1 MTAPSLAGRTALVT
15 GAARGIGEAIARELA
30 GSGARLVLVD
40 ADAAAVAATAAR
52 LRDAGVDAASHPADV
67 RDLARAQEIV
77 DGVVRTHGRL
87 DILVCNAGIAADAM
101 IWRMSEE
108 QWDDVLGVDLK
119 GAWVY
124 CRAAAPHFRR
134 ARGGRIVAVSSING
148 LRGRAGLAN
157 YAAAKAGLVGLI
169 KTLAFE
175 LGPYGV
181 TANAVAPG
189 YVRTAMTA
197 HLPDDIIAAATAES
211 VLGRLGEPDDVA
223 ALVGF
228 LCGDRASWI
237 TGDVIKVDGGQ
248 YI

>member
-1 MTAPSLAGRTALVT
+1 V
-15 GAARGIGEAIARELA
+15 
-30 GSGARLVLVD
+30 
-40 ADAAAVAATAAR
+40 
-52 LRDAGVDAASHPADV
+52 ADV
-67 RDLARAQEIV
+67 RDVAGAQTIV
-77 DGVVRTHGRL
+77 DGVVRERGRL

-101 IWRMSEE
+101 IWRMSETM
-108 QWDDVLGVDLK
+108 WDDVLDVDLK
-119 GAWVY
+119 GVFAY
-124 CRAAAPHFRR
+124 CRAAAPQFRR
-134 ARGGRIVAVSSING
+134 GSWGRIVAVSSING

-157 YAAAKAGLVGLI
+157 YAAAKAGIVGLI

-175 LGPYGV
+175 LGRYGV

-197 HLPDDIIAAATAES
+197 SLPAAVIAEAEKES
-211 VLGRLGEPDDVA
+211 VLGRLGEPEDVA

-228 LCGDRASWI
+228 LCGERASWI